1 MVEQF
6 EQASLGKAIVWNA
19 TPDRHNMS
27 SVLCCVLVAVCLL
40 LRACAADARAC
51 VCLLALS
58 GFVQCL
64 PVLI

>member
-27 SVLCCVLVAVCLL
+27 CALLCARCCVLV